1 MPRTN
6 ARKDANHDD
15 IVRFLRDVGAT
26 VQTLHQVGNG
36 APDLLVGWRGVNL
49 ALEVKDGSKPPS
61 KRKLTPDEEQW
72 HATWSGQIAIVEST
86 DDVWKLL
93 NETGTR

>member
-15 IVRFLRDVGAT
+15 IVRFLRDAGAT
-26 VQTLHQVGNG
+26 VQTLHQVGKG
-36 APDLLVGWRGVNL
+36 CPDVLVGWRGANL
-49 ALEVKDGSKPPS
+49 LLEIKDGSKPPS
-61 KRKLTPDEEQW
+61 KRQLTPDEGEW
-72 HATWSGQIAIVEST
+72 HDRWRGQVAIVKSE

-93 NETGTR
+93 NETGTG

>member
-6 ARKDANHDD
+6 ARKDANHDE
-15 IVRFLRDVGAT
+15 IVRFLRDCGAT

-36 APDLLVGWRGVNL
+36 TPDLLVGWRGVNL
-49 ALEVKDGSKPPS
+49 LVEVKDGAKPPS
-61 KRKLTPDEEQW
+61 KRRLTPDEDQW
-72 HATWSGQIAIVEST
+72 HIAWDGQVAIVEST

-93 NETGTR
+93 NETGM